1 MDKRERVM
9 KTISHEEPDLCP
21 VHYLGFEK
29 TASAYENFVNSSY
42 YENCVTDFE
51 YAGNIAIPRFL
62 NVDVFVQDPFYEQ
75 IHYWLPNPLEY
86 PEYNY
91 KLNVV
96 GRLYKTVKIEKTGQ
110 DYAFYEKGYY
120 TTEEILKQTW
130 DAYGKPH
137 EYMLDGVDYNPNT
150 WRAVVEECEP
160 YFVPMG
166 RLVIPMHEALF
177 EGMTLAR
184 LAYYMRRKPSY
195 IHEVMAEYTATNI
208 ANINGLADAGV
219 EILMYNDDIAQKE
232 RSIISLT
239 NFREFILPYYQQ
251 IYDACK
257 KRGMFVIQHSC
268 GYVDEF
274 LPEMVNIGLPGI
286 QSLEPAA
293 GVDLSALKK
302 KFGDRLVFLGG
313 IDSSRILNF
322 GTPDD
327 IENEVKRC
335 LAAAGAG
342 GGYFVGPSH
351 DILNVPFENL
361 LALRDAIEKH
371 RAYPLQV

>member
-1 MDKRERVM
+1 MNQRERVM
-9 KTISHEEPDLCP
+9 AALDHVEADLCP

-29 TASAYENFVNSSY
+29 TASAYEAFVNSSY
-42 YENCVTDFE
+42 YNKCETNFE
-51 YAGNIAIPRFL
+51 HAGNIAIPRFL
-62 NVDVFVQDPFYEQ
+62 NVDVFVQDPFYDQ
-75 IHYWLPNPLEY
+75 IHYWLPTPPEY
-86 PEYNY
+86 PDYR
-91 KLNVV
+91 LNVA
-96 GRLYKTVKIEKTGQ
+96 GRLYKTGKNEKTGQ
-110 DYAFYEKGYY
+110 DYAWYEKGYY
-120 TTEEILKQTW
+120 TSEEILKQTW
-130 DAYGKPH
+130 DANGKPH

-150 WRAVVEECEP
+150 WCAVVEECDP

-184 LAYYMRRKPSY
+184 LAYYMRHKPSY

-232 RSIISLT
+232 RSIMSPA

-257 KRGMFVIQHSC
+257 KRGVFVIQHSC
-268 GYVDEF
+268 GYIDEF
-274 LPEMVNIGLPGI
+274 LPEMVEVGLPGI

-293 GVDLSALKK
+293 GVDLAALKEK
-302 KFGDRLVFLGG
+302 LGDRVVFFGG
-313 IDSSRILNF
+313 VDSSRVLNF
-322 GTPDD
+322 GSTTD

-335 LAAAGAG
+335 IAAAGAG

-351 DILNVPFENL
+351 DLFNVPFENV
-361 LALRDAIEKH
+361 LALRAAIEKH
-371 RAYPLQV
+371 RVYPLKV